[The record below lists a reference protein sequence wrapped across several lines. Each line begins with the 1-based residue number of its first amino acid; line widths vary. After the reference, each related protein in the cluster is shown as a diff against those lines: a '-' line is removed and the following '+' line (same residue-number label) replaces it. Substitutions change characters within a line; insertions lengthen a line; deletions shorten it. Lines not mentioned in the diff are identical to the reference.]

1 MKREEKRKKLEE
13 EQRLNEEEKMNKV
26 RNPYPMHTISR
37 TLLATDEFLYA
48 SVHLSP
54 SSPPRVLHHMPSVQ
68 ATARDG
74 NGYPL
79 PETRWVFALLG
90 YGFGSI
96 SLPMGLLMV
105 SNRNPTGT
113 WVWVCSSTTH
123 TRKPMGF

>member
-37 TLLATDEFLYA
+37 TLPTTDEFLYA

-68 ATARDG
+68 ATALQSHRRAVRAG
-74 NGYPL
+74 WNPNSLGRMSSIFTTAVL
-79 PETRWVFALLG
+79 TRSGTTTAKGPTDVLLHD
-90 YGFGSI
+90 F
-96 SLPMGLLMV
+96 
-105 SNRNPTGT
+105 
-113 WVWVCSSTTH
+113 
-123 TRKPMGF
+123 